1 MKPVAMLE
9 ATTYLTLLATVV
21 WRVAFDGP
29 DVSSVIGPVHGIA
42 FVAYFVVT
50 VMVRDELEWS
60 ARRTVAILVAAVIPA
75 GGYIVAERLATAN
88 EVHR

>member
-1 MKPVAMLE
+1 MVE

-21 WRVAFDGP
+21 WRLAFDGP
-29 DVSSVIGPVHGIA
+29 DVSSVMGPVHGIA

-60 ARRTVAILVAAVIPA
+60 TRRTLAILFAAVIPA
-75 GGYIVAERLATAN
+75 GGYVVAERLAAGN
-88 EVHR
+88 EAPQ